1 LDIQRQGGVTAM
13 ACMAEP
19 CGGFHKAQARLIA
32 LACAVFAYLWL
43 SLSIGICAKPFVV
56 INEAEFI
63 DKVYACWLGK
73 SIGGTLGMP
82 FEGKRQMFNLTF
94 YEPIPTQP
102 VPNDDLDLQLLW
114 LKALEERGPMIT
126 AHDLAQY
133 WVKYV
138 VVDWNEYGICKANLR
153 LGLLPPLSGHFR
165 NRWRHSNGAWIRS
178 EIWACLFPGLP
189 ALAARYAFE
198 DACVDHGVA
207 EGTYAE
213 VFTAVLQS
221 AAFVESDRDR
231 LLNIAL
237 SYIPKDCGV
246 ARSVKVA
253 IDSWRKGLDW
263 KAARELIVEASK
275 DTGWFMAPQNVAF
288 VILGWLYGDD
298 DFGKAICT
306 AVNCGDDT
314 DCTGATLGALLG
326 ILRGTKGIP
335 TKWREPISDE
345 IRNIAIG
352 GFTPPRTLTELTQRV
367 VRMTKL
373 SLKAHKAEVS
383 IMQDVPTTP
392 NAARKLMLIDEHTAN
407 ELWSRTPFQVR
418 FQFGNLAATLDY
430 LGEPTIEGDTER
442 SLRLELRS
450 KVSEIKEAIVEWRFN
465 QDIKVKPDKEVV
477 RLPALVKTNLIVS
490 YITNEVIKGEVVITT
505 RDGKAL
511 ATIPITL
518 IGRLTTHRENFALA
532 KYGVKATSDSEL
544 DREPGCT
551 QKVNDGIIAAEDD
564 FEGKRW
570 HSALTPHPHWVALH
584 LPEVRTLGRVIIHF
598 ADPRGHPVDFDGE
611 VSIDGETWKRIF
623 SIRGYTDRRRFECAI
638 EPVPIKHFRLIIH
651 RSASKQWVNA
661 AQVSE
666 IELLPK

>member
-1 LDIQRQGGVTAM
+1 MARTKISHAKFNGEGV
-13 ACMAEP
+13 
-19 CGGFHKAQARLIA
+19 FLIV
-32 LACAVFAYLWL
+32 LACVCAAILWL
-43 SLSIGICAKPFVV
+43 SHSIGACSKANVL
-56 INEAEFI
+56 INEAEFV

-73 SIGGTLGMP
+73 TIGGTLGMP
-82 FEGKRQMFNLTF
+82 FEGKRQMHNLVF
-94 YEPIPTQP
+94 YEPVPKEP

-126 AHDLAQY
+126 SHDLAQY
-133 WVKYV
+133 WVKHV

-213 VFTAVLQS
+213 VFTATLQS
-221 AAFVESDRDR
+221 AAFVERDRDK

-246 ARSVKVA
+246 AKSVMVA
-253 IDSWRKGLDW
+253 IDSWRKGLHW
-263 KAARELIVEASK
+263 KTAREAVVEASK
-275 DTGWFMAPQNVAF
+275 ETGWFMAPQNVAF
-288 VILGWLYGDD
+288 VVLGWLYGQD
-298 DFGKAICT
+298 DFGRAICT

-326 ILRGTKGIP
+326 ILNGSDGIP
-335 TKWREPISDE
+335 KKWREPISGE
-345 IRNIAIG
+345 IRNIAVG
-352 GFTPPRTLTELTQRV
+352 GFNPPRTLTELTERV
-367 VRMTKL
+367 VRMAKL
-373 SLKAHKAEVS
+373 ALKAHDAEVS
-383 IMQDVPTTP
+383 IAQHAPTTP
-392 NAARKLMLIDEHTAN
+392 NAASKLKLVDERTIK
-407 ELWSRTPFQVR
+407 ELWDRTPFQIR
-418 FQFGNLAATLDY
+418 FRFGNIRAVFDY
-430 LGEPTIEGDTER
+430 LDEPIIEAGVER
-442 SLRLELRS
+442 EVILELS
-450 KVSEIKEAIVEWRFN
+450 DEAGKVKEVTVEWRFGD
-465 QDIKVKPDKEVV
+465 DIAIKGRKSTVKLPGVV
-477 RLPALVKTNLIVS
+477 KATLLAS
-490 YITNEVIKGEVVITT
+490 HITSEAIKGEVEIATHE
-505 RDGKAL
+505 GGAL
-511 ATIPITL
+511 ATIPVVM
-518 IGRLTTHRENFALA
+518 IGRLTTHRGNFALA

-544 DREPGCT
+544 DWERGCT
-551 QKVNDGIIAAEDD
+551 QKVNDGIIATEDD

-611 VSIDGETWKRIF
+611 VSLDGQTWKRIF
-623 SIRGYTDRRRFECAI
+623 SVRSYTNRRRFECAF
-638 EPVPIKHFRLIIH
+638 EPVQIKHFRLFIH

-666 IELLPK
+666 IELLPN